1 MKFEVFILGS
11 NSAIPTLKR
20 HPSAQLVTF
29 DQMPYLIDCG
39 EGTQLQL
46 RRYRKK
52 FQRIGQIFISH
63 LHGDHYYGLPG
74 LLTSMHLLGREK
86 PLTIFGPKGIEEI
99 LAVNFKHS
107 GTMLRYQL
115 EIIALEPGNTE
126 YIYQDEKIKVRSIDL
141 DHRVDTFGYVF
152 EEQKHELKVDKSA
165 IEKYELSLKEILDVK
180 ANRPV
185 FRSGEKIDPE
195 ELSLKPAALRSY
207 AYCSDTG
214 FKPELSEVIKN
225 IDLLYHEAT
234 FMEDMRKRAKETLH
248 STAKQAAEIAKIS
261 EVKRLI
267 IGHFSTR
274 YDDLDGLLEEAR
286 SIFRNTDLALEGEA
300 FEIVSH

>member
-46 RRYRKK
+46 RKYRKK
-52 FQRIGQIFISH
+52 FQRIRQVFVSH

-86 PLTIFGPKGIEEI
+86 PLTIYGPKGIEEI
-99 LAVNFKHS
+99 LKVNFKHS
-107 GTMLRYQL
+107 GTVLRYPL
-115 EIIALEPGNTE
+115 EIVAIEPGNTD
-126 YIYQDEKIKVRSIDL
+126 YIYQDERIKVKTVDL

-152 EEQKHELKVDKSA
+152 EEQKHELKVDKNA
-165 IEKYELSLKEILDVK
+165 IEKYKLSLKEILDVK

-185 FRSGEKIDPE
+185 IRHGEQVDPN

-214 FKPELSEVIKN
+214 FKPELSEQLQHV
-225 IDLLYHEAT
+225 DLLYHEAT

-248 STAKQAAEIAKIS
+248 STAKQAAEIARSSNVNK
-261 EVKRLI
+261 LI

-274 YDDLDGLLEEAR
+274 YDDLEGLLSEAR
-286 SIFRNTDLALEGEA
+286 SIFKNTDLALEGEA
-300 FEIVSH
+300 FEIISH